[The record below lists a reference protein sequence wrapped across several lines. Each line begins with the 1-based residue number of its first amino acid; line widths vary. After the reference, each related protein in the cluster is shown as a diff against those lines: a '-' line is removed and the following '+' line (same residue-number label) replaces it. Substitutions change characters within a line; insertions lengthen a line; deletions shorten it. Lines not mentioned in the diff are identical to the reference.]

1 MVYCCFTHILWDL
14 NGFNGSEWAL
24 NCFNIVQWE
33 WMDVYVTMYGY
44 WLWSIYGGFRQVMET
59 YPQLS
64 SLGDRDLV
72 LTMVTTRDLPF

>member
-1 MVYCCFTHILWDL
+1 MDLMDL
-14 NGFNGSEWAL
+14 NGLWTVL
-24 NCFNIVQWE
+24 TIVQWE
-33 WMDVYVTMYGY
+33 WMDVYVTMCGY

-72 LTMVTTRDLPF
+72 LTMVTSN